1 MKLVRKSLDQFG
13 CGDITLKPSSSEDM
27 WFAYN
32 LIAVGDRV
40 TCGTFRKMQKVSTT
54 GTTSTTRIK
63 MTLTVVVTKVDFE
76 PKAGKL
82 RVSGQVTDNAQI
94 KQGSFHTLELE
105 APRKFTIHK
114 ELWDSVALQMV
125 AEACAEKS
133 SADLAA
139 VVLEMGLAN
148 VCLVTKN
155 MTVTKA
161 KIELSV
167 PRKRAGSTQ
176 YEKQRDKFF
185 EYIVQALLQHIDW
198 AVVKAVIIASPGFVK
213 VCSVLFR
220 KRKFHPCRL
229 QDQFMEYLLSQVGK
243 RADLQPLLDNKDRFV
258 KARCSSG
265 HKHSLKEVL
274 QDAAIMEQ
282 LTDVKAAAEV
292 AALQRFYETFNS
304 DASRAVYEKTKTK
317 SNWFQNLFFFFFS
330 YGLKHVQAA
339 NDAAAIDVL
348 LLTNELFKVE
358 DVQMRK
364 L

>member
-13 CGDITLKPSSSEDM
+13 CGDITLKPMSSEDM
-27 WFAYN
+27 WSAYN

-105 APRKFTIHK
+105 APRKFTVHK

-176 YEKQRDKFF
+176 HEKQRDKFF

-198 AVVKAVIIASPGFVK
+198 TVVKAVIVASPGFVK
-213 VCSVLFR
+213 VR
-220 KRKFHPCRL
+220 KGML
-229 QDQFMEYLLSQVGK
+229 GMLLSENGEQDQFMEYLLAQVGK
-243 RADLQPLLDNKDRFV
+243 RGDLQPLLDNKDRFV

-282 LTDVKAAAEV
+282 LKDVKAASEV
-292 AALQRFYETFNS
+292 AALQRFYETFNT
-304 DASRAVYEKTKTK
+304 DPSRAV
-317 SNWFQNLFFFFFS
+317 
-330 YGLKHVQAA
+330 
-339 NDAAAIDVL
+339 
-348 LLTNELFKVE
+348 
-358 DVQMRK
+358 
-364 L
+364 